1 MRTFILF
8 LAFAVH
14 STLMWGQKPTPVL
27 NLTPVKTPF
36 ISATPKASDTQG
48 FHLAE
53 ADYTAL
59 RGCRPH
65 SLSMTLPFP
74 ALGMVELQLSEYCNL
89 SDEFTVARSTVKGT
103 REEHYVPDLVTYEVV
118 SARVN
123 GAPIENAMGPVV
135 LFKNFLQ
142 ASIRLDGQQWELAPS
157 QRPSERTT
165 FVAEHVLFNTAKSNA
180 TNTFTCAVEDQ
191 ERELQRLSKSQ
202 QRSMVPQCVEVGLD
216 IDNFTFNTFAD
227 CYAAIDWALGVLAG
241 VDLVYRTELNDLITL
256 QASYVNVWEV
266 PEPWASTV
274 NDAGTMLDQLRT
286 TWNSTNAV
294 LAAANWDVVHLM
306 SKRNDTGT
314 GGIAYLS
321 VVCDPSF
328 ACGFSSAM
336 DNQSNFP
343 TIPPNFT
350 WNLFVVAHE
359 LGHNFGSN
367 HTHWCGWPGGPDHP
381 DEVAG
386 SSGTIHDC
394 FESEDGCNEPV
405 INEQG
410 TIMSYCH
417 LQPAGAILEFHPVV
431 EQAAL
436 FPTLNANGFCHDNCG
451 AIETSCGSFGCTDP
465 AACNYNP
472 DAVQDDGSCGVVD
485 ECGVCAGLGASCTGC
500 TDATACNFFEDALF
514 DDGSCIFPPPGY
526 PCDCAT
532 DFALLADVAASQSSS
547 VLEQAVGTLTTVN
560 ISIDWIASGSS
571 WPGDMLLEIGAPD
584 GSCIGIGGYDVATG
598 CALGSQAW
606 PASWNVTASGT
617 YTHSVDLTSSGLG
630 GEGEWTITAINGWT
644 GSGTVSYNLSVT
656 LDGVCSGDPQFG
668 GCTDPEACNYDESA
682 TLDDGS
688 CNPGTAAYV
697 DGDGDGYGQFFAYYF
712 CGTVVPAGVVTEDGD
727 CNDANSTMYPSAPG
741 TGIGIDN
748 NCNGTIDPDEEA
760 GLPCPEDVNGDDAV
774 SVADVLAVLSEFGCE
789 FTGCQNDADGDNA
802 VTVSDVLAILSAFGS
817 DCP

>member
-1 MRTFILF
+1 
-8 LAFAVH
+8 
-14 STLMWGQKPTPVL
+14 
-27 NLTPVKTPF
+27 
-36 ISATPKASDTQG
+36 
-48 FHLAE
+48 
-53 ADYTAL
+53 
-59 RGCRPH
+59 
-65 SLSMTLPFP
+65 MTLPFP
-74 ALGMVELQLSEYCNL
+74 ALGMVELQLNQYCNL
-89 SDEFTVARSTVKGT
+89 SDEFTVARSTVNGT

-500 TDATACNFFEDALF
+500 TDAAACNFFEDALF
-514 DDGSCIFPPPGY
+514 DDGSCIFP
-526 PCDCAT
+526 
-532 DFALLADVAASQSSS
+532 LLD
-547 VLEQAVGTLTTVN
+547 
-560 ISIDWIASGSS
+560 I
-571 WPGDMLLEIGAPD
+571 
-584 GSCIGIGGYDVATG
+584 
-598 CALGSQAW
+598 
-606 PASWNVTASGT
+606 
-617 YTHSVDLTSSGLG
+617 
-630 GEGEWTITAINGWT
+630 
-644 GSGTVSYNLSVT
+644 
-656 LDGVCSGDPQFG
+656 
-668 GCTDPEACNYDESA
+668 
-682 TLDDGS
+682 
-688 CNPGTAAYV
+688 
-697 DGDGDGYGQFFAYYF
+697 
-712 CGTVVPAGVVTEDGD
+712 
-727 CNDANSTMYPSAPG
+727 
-741 TGIGIDN
+741 
-748 NCNGTIDPDEEA
+748 
-760 GLPCPEDVNGDDAV
+760 
-774 SVADVLAVLSEFGCE
+774 
-789 FTGCQNDADGDNA
+789 
-802 VTVSDVLAILSAFGS
+802 LAIVRQTLRCLQMWQRAKVLL
-817 DCP
+817 CLNKPLER